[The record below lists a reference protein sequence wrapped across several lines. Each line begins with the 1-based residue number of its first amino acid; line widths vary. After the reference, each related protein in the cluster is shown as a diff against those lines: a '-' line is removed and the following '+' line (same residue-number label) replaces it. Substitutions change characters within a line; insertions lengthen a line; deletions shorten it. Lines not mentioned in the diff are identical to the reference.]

1 MQETEKS
8 VRLDCSL
15 STKDV
20 PIEAIANRLIGHEE
34 DLVRRIVAACLEEIV
49 DYRAAGEL
57 LAADVAALTRDN
69 LEVFLANL
77 VRGQPRSS
85 GQLEKTRQAA
95 GRRVHQDVP
104 LESFLHATRIWGRF
118 TWEAVRAAVRDSPQE
133 AWAAL
138 EIASRLIGDVDAI
151 SVVAAHAHLREAQ
164 GLSENE
170 HVVPPDVLDALLG
183 TEPDPDRARRW
194 ARGIGIRLAETYL
207 VLSIR
212 GPRPP
217 VRWTVE
223 AARGHLRPSSGSL
236 LLGARDAEVVALY
249 PVSKPTEL
257 PAAKEQA
264 GVLARSVAASG
275 ATVGMSG
282 WHPGPGGRTLAYTEA
297 REAAHLAAV
306 TGLTGRV
313 VSLDEVLIDHIAR
326 STPHVGRILDEIL
339 HPLEEYDRRHR
350 TALVDTVRTYVE
362 TGFNLRRSAEVL
374 HVHPNTVMYRL
385 RRVRELCG
393 RDPHDPED
401 LLILFLAMK
410 LSELSPDRSGA
421 STTTRSRDVRPH
433 PTPAG

>member
-15 STKDV
+15 STKNV
-20 PIEAIANRLIGHEE
+20 PIEAIANRLIGQEV
-34 DLVRRIVAACLEEIV
+34 DLVRRIVAACLIEIV
-49 DYRAAGEL
+49 DYRATGEL

-77 VRGQPRSS
+77 VRGEPRSS

-95 GRRVHQDVP
+95 ARRVHQDVA

-118 TWEAVRAAVRDSPQE
+118 TWEAVRAEVGDSPQE

-151 SVVAAHAHLREAQ
+151 SEVATHAYLREAQ

-170 HVVPPDVLDALLG
+170 HVLPPDVLDALLG

-212 GPRPP
+212 GPRPL
-217 VRWTVE
+217 VRWMVGT
-223 AARGHLRPSSGSL
+223 ARSHLRPSSGSL

-249 PVSKPTEL
+249 PLSKPTEL
-257 PAAKEQA
+257 RAAKEQA
-264 GVLARSVAASG
+264 VALARSVAESG
-275 ATVGMSG
+275 ATVGISG

-297 REAAHLAAV
+297 REAAHLAGIA
-306 TGLTGRV
+306 GLTGRAI
-313 VSLDEVLIDHIAR
+313 SLDEVLIDHIAR
-326 STPHVGRILDEIL
+326 STPHVGRILDETL
-339 HPLEEYDRRHR
+339 LPLEDYDRRHR

-374 HVHPNTVMYRL
+374 HVHPNTVTYRL
-385 RRVRELCG
+385 LRVRELSS

-401 LLILFLAMK
+401 LLILFLAIK
-410 LSELSPDRSGA
+410 LAELSPERHGA
-421 STTTRSRDVRPH
+421 STTTQSRDVPPH
-433 PTPAG
+433 SIPPG